1 MEKSAFQHSRIRRIL
16 ITGPESTGKSE
27 LAVILA
33 EQYGGEL
40 VTEYARGYIES
51 LEGPYGYNDVEH
63 IALHQVEDYK
73 KSEHARNLIFFDTWL
88 IITKVWFEYA
98 FGRVPDWIDHR
109 IRQAS
114 FDLVLL
120 CAPDIPWVPDP
131 VRENGGEKREELFDR
146 YKIEFDRFGMEWVT
160 VTGSGDERISRAKEL
175 INRKIEY
182 GTDGEISRK
191 NF

>member
-1 MEKSAFQHSRIRRIL
+1 MEKSTFQHSRIRRIL

-27 LAVILA
+27 LAVLLA
-33 EQYGGEL
+33 EHYGGEF
-40 VTEYARGYIES
+40 VTEYARSYIER
-51 LEGPYGYNDVEH
+51 LNGPYGYNDVEH

-73 KSEHARNLIFFDTWL
+73 KSEYAPNLIFFDTWL

-98 FGRVPDWIDHR
+98 YGRVPDWIDDR

-160 VTGSGDERISRAKEL
+160 VTGSGDERLNRAKQL

-191 NF
+191 NL

>member
-1 MEKSAFQHSRIRRIL
+1 MEKSAFQHSRIKRIL

-27 LAVILA
+27 LTVILA
-33 EQYGGEL
+33 EQYGGEF

-51 LEGPYGYNDVEH
+51 LDGPYGYNDVEH
-63 IALHQVEDYK
+63 IALHQVEDYNA
-73 KSEHARNLIFFDTWL
+73 SEYATNLIFFDTWL

-98 FGRVPDWIDHR
+98 YGRVPDWIDDK

-120 CAPDIPWVPDP
+120 CAPDIPWIPDP
-131 VRENGGEKREELFDR
+131 VRENGGKKREELFDR

-160 VTGSGDERISRAKEL
+160 VTGSGDERLNRAKQL

-182 GTDGEISRK
+182 GTTGEISRE